1 MADINSKIS
10 KGLLGTKLGM
20 TQVWDDNG
28 RLVPVTVVAVGT
40 NVVTQVRSAEA
51 DGYAAVQLAFG
62 AIDPRKVNKPRTGHF
77 EKAGVTPRR
86 YLAELRTTDAD
97 SYELGQEVTA
107 EVFEAGTVV
116 DATGTSKGKGTAGV
130 MKRHGFG
137 GLGASHGTQRKH
149 RSPGSIGGCATPA
162 RVTPR
167 RHVVELR
174 TEDAA
179 EYELGQEITVEVFE
193 AGQRIDVTGRS
204 KGKGTAGVMKR
215 HGFKGLGASHGTQRK
230 HRSPGSIGGCATP
243 GRVFKGLRMAGRHG
257 NTRTTVQ
264 NLTVHAIDADKGL
277 LLIKGAVPGPNG
289 GLILVRSAAKGAN

>member
-1 MADINSKIS
+1 MSKQR
-10 KGLLGTKLGM
+10 KGVLGEKLGM
-20 TQVWDDNG
+20 TQIFDDEG
-28 RLVPVTVVAVGT
+28 RIVPVTVVQAGPC
-40 NVVTQVRSAEA
+40 VVTRVRTPDS
-51 DGYAAVQLAFG
+51 DGYSAVQLG
-62 AIDPRKVNKPRTGHF
+62 YGQIDPRKVNKPLTGHF
-77 EKAGVTPRR
+77 DKAG
-86 YLAELRTTDAD
+86 
-97 SYELGQEVTA
+97 
-107 EVFEAGTVV
+107 
-116 DATGTSKGKGTAGV
+116 
-130 MKRHGFG
+130 
-137 GLGASHGTQRKH
+137 
-149 RSPGSIGGCATPA
+149 
-162 RVTPR
+162 VTPR

-243 GRVFKGLRMAGRHG
+243 GRVFKGLRMAGRYG

-264 NLTVHAIDADKGL
+264 NLTVHSIDADKGL

-289 GLILVRSAAKGAN
+289 GLILVRSAAKGAK